1 MMISIAFRQQA
12 TGDSSFIFIAVHMPI
27 RPLNLSQ
34 RQQQLHVSNNLKQC
48 DHEKVTIG
56 RYRRSA
62 WARWPSWVY
71 GFTMFTFAKHEAY
84 LQQAYKIA
92 EFIFN
97 HPNLPGDKV
106 PMWDFNYSEASG
118 ESRDVSA
125 AAITASALFELAQ
138 YLPEQKDRYI
148 TLANNMLSAL
158 ASSYSLSKGEKNGY
172 LLDHS
177 VGFRHKNH
185 EVNVPLI
192 YADYYYLEALIRQK
206 ELNN

>member
-1 MMISIAFRQQA
+1 VKHANTTIKNHFRSDNSSYHVVDYNPETGSI
-12 TGDSSFIFIAVHMPI
+12 
-27 RPLNLSQ
+27 N
-34 RQQQLHVSNNLKQC
+34 
-48 DHEKVTIG
+48 EKVTHQG
-56 RYRRSA
+56 DTDYSA
-62 WARWPSWVY
+62 WARGQAWGLY
-71 GFTMFTFAKHEAY
+71 GFTMCYRFARDEAY

-97 HPNLPGDKV
+97 HPNLPGDKI